1 MPAKF
6 VIARSDATK
15 QSRATARSSVPL
27 PWIAAP
33 QGRLAMTGL
42 EGVALI
48 PEPDD
53 DTPETGPLRRCIV
66 TRERLEKTAMIR
78 FVIAPDR
85 AVVPDLAARLPGR
98 GIWLSARAD
107 VLETARAKGGFARAA
122 RGPVTVPVDL
132 ADIVRTG
139 LRRRITEL
147 LGLTRRAGQAIAGFE
162 KAQAIVKAGRAGLLV
177 QAADGSEDE
186 CTRFRAGA
194 PDGLRVI
201 APLDGAALG
210 AVFGRDRVVH
220 VAVTP
225 GRLADALADE
235 TARLSGVTEAATELT
250 NKAAGGNA
258 GQTRRLRP
266 ADKRTGA

>member
-1 MPAKF
+1 L
-6 VIARSDATK
+6 
-15 QSRATARSSVPL
+15 TA
-27 PWIAAP
+27 
-33 QGRLAMTGL
+33 
-42 EGVALI
+42 
-48 PEPDD
+48 DD
-53 DTPETGPLRRCIV
+53 DDAPETGPLRRCIV
-66 TRERLEKTAMIR
+66 TRERLEKTAMLR

-85 AVVPDLAARLPGR
+85 SVVPDLAARLPGR
-98 GIWLSARAD
+98 GIWLSAKAD

-122 RGPVTVPVDL
+122 RGPVTVPADL

-162 KAQAIVKAGRAGLLV
+162 KAQAIVKAGRDGLLV

-210 AVFGRDRVVH
+210 AVFGRDRVVP

-235 TARLSGVTEAATELT
+235 TARLLGVTEARGVTEVT

>member
-1 MPAKF
+1 VGDRVTPSHDEF
-6 VIARSDATK
+6 GTGIPSSDE
-15 QSRATARSSVPL
+15 
-27 PWIAAP
+27 AAP
-33 QGRLAMTGL
+33 
-42 EGVALI
+42 ES
-48 PEPDD
+48 DD
-53 DTPETGPLRRCIV
+53 AEDEAPETGPLRRCIV
-66 TRERLEKTAMIR
+66 TRERLEKAAMIR
-78 FVIAPDR
+78 FVIGPDR

-98 GIWLSARAD
+98 GIWLSAKAD

-122 RGPVTVPVDL
+122 RGPVNVPADL
-132 ADIVRTG
+132 AGIVRTG
-139 LRRRITEL
+139 LLRRITEL

-162 KAQAIVKAGRAGLLV
+162 KAQATVRAGRAGLVV
-177 QAADGSEDE
+177 QAADGSAEE
-186 CTRFRAGA
+186 CARFRAGA

-235 TARLSGVTEAATELT
+235 TARLLGMTELT